1 MEYRK
6 FADTYVIRLDK
17 GEEIISSLQAICEK
31 ENIRLGSVEGIGAAD
46 HAVIAGPDDI
56 HIEQG
61 LLADQYKA
69 VLPLLGY
76 YQFMDW
82 ISSPRASRM
91 PKLCRE
97 YKTNFGKKRKKEIT

>member
-31 ENIRLGSVEGIGAAD
+31 ENIRLGSVEGIRAAN

-76 YQFMDW
+76 YQFMDKFFTPGYLLD
-82 ISSPRASRM
+82 IVAARGQNS
-91 PKLCRE
+91 
-97 YKTNFGKKRKKEIT
+97 